1 MAHRIRRLRM
11 AGISLCALLLIGAG
25 AGFVC
30 AQEQPARET
39 PKEVLLLYSNDS
51 FLPAIESVA
60 RGFRTTLQ
68 AESQAS
74 PVLYAESL
82 DAVRFPGP
90 EHESG
95 FAAFLQ
101 ERYSATKLDLI
112 AAMGPQALDFITRR
126 RAALFPDAPIVFMG
140 INESRLNEG
149 PLPPNVTGV
158 VSRFDSART
167 VELALA
173 LQPGLKHLA
182 VITGAA
188 DFDKEWETTARRDLR
203 PLEAALAIDY
213 LAALPLKDLL
223 QKVGQLPPNSAVLY
237 LSVFQDGTGERFVPR
252 DVAEKISLAANA
264 PVYSV
269 YDTMLGYGIVGGY
282 ITSFEEMGA
291 EAAKIALRL
300 FEGATPESLP
310 PNAAAASSFRVD
322 WRELQRW
329 GLKEANLPA
338 GTRLQFKEPSLWA
351 RYREHVIVAV
361 AIVLLQ
367 ALLIS
372 GLLVQNRRL
381 RRAEERLKLGEDRM
395 SFAAESA
402 NLGLWQL
409 DAETLQIWVTDH
421 CRRILGL
428 DAEGEVTQRSFITAC
443 HPHDRQQATQT
454 CLNAIDHGTS
464 YEQEYRVVHHDGSV
478 RWILDRARNVVDASG
493 KTKRLT
499 GVVIDITERKEAEE
513 ALRESEERYRN
524 VVETQTELICR
535 YLPDTTLTF
544 VNDAY
549 CRYFGRKREELV
561 GGKFIELIPEHSRA
575 DALAH
580 VHMLTATRQS
590 VTYEHQVTGKGGH
603 RAWQQW
609 TDHVICDSAGRVVE
623 LQGIGRDITELKKA
637 KREIR
642 ERRKEVTHLTRI
654 ASLGELSGALA
665 HELNQPLTAI
675 LSNAQAAQR
684 LLARKVVDLPEVR
697 EILQDIVVDDN
708 RASEVIRRLR
718 VLFKKGDVQLQAID
732 VNEVTSE
739 VLDLARSELLTHQV
753 TGNFQL
759 APALPAVRADRIQLQ
774 QVMLNLVVNACEAM
788 SATDPDKRELNVA
801 TACGD
806 DGYVRV
812 EIADRGPGVSPDAIN
827 RLFDPFFTTKVN
839 GMGLGL
845 SISRSIVAAHGG
857 RLAVRNNPDCG
868 ATFVVELPTARG
880 HSR

>member
-1 MAHRIRRLRM
+1 
-11 AGISLCALLLIGAG
+11 
-25 AGFVC
+25 
-30 AQEQPARET
+30 
-39 PKEVLLLYSNDS
+39 
-51 FLPAIESVA
+51 
-60 RGFRTTLQ
+60 
-68 AESQAS
+68 
-74 PVLYAESL
+74 
-82 DAVRFPGP
+82 
-90 EHESG
+90 
-95 FAAFLQ
+95 
-101 ERYSATKLDLI
+101 
-112 AAMGPQALDFITRR
+112 
-126 RAALFPDAPIVFMG
+126 
-140 INESRLNEG
+140 
-149 PLPPNVTGV
+149 
-158 VSRFDSART
+158 
-167 VELALA
+167 
-173 LQPGLKHLA
+173 
-182 VITGAA
+182 
-188 DFDKEWETTARRDLR
+188 
-203 PLEAALAIDY
+203 
-213 LAALPLKDLL
+213 
-223 QKVGQLPPNSAVLY
+223 
-237 LSVFQDGTGERFVPR
+237 
-252 DVAEKISLAANA
+252 
-264 PVYSV
+264 
-269 YDTMLGYGIVGGY
+269 
-282 ITSFEEMGA
+282 
-291 EAAKIALRL
+291 
-300 FEGATPESLP
+300 
-310 PNAAAASSFRVD
+310 
-322 WRELQRW
+322 
-329 GLKEANLPA
+329 
-338 GTRLQFKEPSLWA
+338 
-351 RYREHVIVAV
+351 
-361 AIVLLQ
+361 
-367 ALLIS
+367 
-372 GLLVQNRRL
+372 
-381 RRAEERLKLGEDRM
+381 
-395 SFAAESA
+395 
-402 NLGLWQL
+402 
-409 DAETLQIWVTDH
+409 
-421 CRRILGL
+421 
-428 DAEGEVTQRSFITAC
+428 
-443 HPHDRQQATQT
+443 
-454 CLNAIDHGTS
+454 
-464 YEQEYRVVHHDGSV
+464 
-478 RWILDRARNVVDASG
+478 
-493 KTKRLT
+493 
-499 GVVIDITERKEAEE
+499 
-513 ALRESEERYRN
+513 
-524 VVETQTELICR
+524 
-535 YLPDTTLTF
+535 
-544 VNDAY
+544 
-549 CRYFGRKREELV
+549 
-561 GGKFIELIPEHSRA
+561 
-575 DALAH
+575 
-580 VHMLTATRQS
+580 MLTATRQS